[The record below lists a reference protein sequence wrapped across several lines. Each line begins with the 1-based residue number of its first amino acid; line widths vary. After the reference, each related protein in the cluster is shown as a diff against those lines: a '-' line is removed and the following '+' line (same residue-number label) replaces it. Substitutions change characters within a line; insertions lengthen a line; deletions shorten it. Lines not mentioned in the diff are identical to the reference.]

1 MNYATLNAQSW
12 HTSVFSLWSPGS
24 QLKFTSATAK
34 NVLCCWYYWRIGCQ
48 HSCLKDRNRKR
59 KTRKH
64 CNFAGQYLSLHC
76 SHAGSFSRRNCL
88 IHRSLVNSKAEIIG
102 RLIMLG
108 ARYIAKVI
116 RHLGRLNH
124 CVNEFGTLT
133 LDSMQC
139 LPSSQRINDNWSW
152 AVPSLEGLE
161 CDLEIIVQ
169 AKL

>member
-1 MNYATLNAQSW
+1 MNYAALNAQSW
-12 HTSVFSLWSPGS
+12 HTSVSSLWSPGS
-24 QLKFTSATAK
+24 QLKFMSATAK

-64 CNFAGQYLSLHC
+64 YNFAGQYLSLHC
-76 SHAGSFSRRNCL
+76 SHAGSFSRRRNCV
-88 IHRSLVNSKAEIIG
+88 IHGSLVNSKAEIIG

-108 ARYIAKVI
+108 AWYIAKVI

-133 LDSMQC
+133 LDSSVYHPAREKMT
-139 LPSSQRINDNWSW
+139 NWSW